1 MMNKAEVL
9 EILKGQV
16 DKLPSLPHVVTRVI
30 QITNSP
36 TSNADEV
43 AKLIENDISMGG
55 QILKLANSSYY
66 GIPKTIAS
74 IRNAIVILGFD
85 TIRSLILS
93 ANMVKI
99 FPKEIG
105 DKFSASHF
113 WGHCVTTA
121 ILSRSIAAH
130 YNLPIDKEQAF
141 TAGLLHDVGRLLLLQ
156 VFPKEFNELIAKVN
170 QGQSWEE
177 AEPEIFGIT
186 SMEASEV
193 ILGLWNIPQSVRT
206 PICNRA
212 NPSEAND
219 SLAWV
224 LHLADHLATV
234 KTANVIENETASLLS
249 EAAEDFFQEEID
261 VEELL
266 EEFQESLDSAQT
278 FIDLFDS

>member
-1 MMNKAEVL
+1 MDKYEVL
-9 EILKGQV
+9 NTLKGEV

-36 TSNADEV
+36 TSSADEV

-99 FPKEIG
+99 FPEEVG
-105 DKFSASHF
+105 EKFSAAHF

-121 ILSRSIAAH
+121 ILSRSIVNK

-156 VFPKEFNELIAKVN
+156 VFPSDFNKVIDRVST
-170 QGQSWEE
+170 GMSWEE
-177 AEPEIFGIT
+177 AEKEVFSIT

-212 NPSEAND
+212 TPEEYKD

-224 LHLADHLATV
+224 LHLADYLSTSNKASV
-234 KTANVIENETASLLS
+234 IANEPVSELS
-249 EAAEDFFQEEID
+249 EVAEDFFQEEI
-261 VEELL
+261 EAKELL
-266 EEFQESLDSAQT
+266 EEFKEDLESAQS
-278 FIDLFDS
+278 FIELFGA